1 MGSLK
6 YESIR
11 NQLDELMGPNRNGDL
26 KAESIISVRRQPRKG
41 PACAHLRPVKK
52 QQKILT
58 LEIFI
63 LINNNTFINK
73 ILPLKN

>member
-26 KAESIISVRRQPRKG
+26 KAESIISVG
-41 PACAHLRPVKK
+41 PIVAAVVPAL
-52 QQKILT
+52 L
-58 LEIFI
+58 LANEE
-63 LINNNTFINK
+63 INK
-73 ILPLKN
+73 NSNLRI